1 MSNKFQCIT
10 LYSCRLWYSSVI
22 IHPNYIIGYKD
33 TIYEGGTRVPGFIHS
48 PLLYKSG
55 YVSTAMV
62 HVTDWFPTILRL
74 AGAPEADIKVLDID
88 GIDQYDTFFAYDATG
103 NER

>member
-1 MSNKFQCIT
+1 M
-10 LYSCRLWYSSVI
+10 
-22 IHPNYIIGYKD
+22 HPNDLIGFKS

-55 YVSTAMV
+55 YVSAAMV

-74 AGAPEADIKVLDID
+74 AGAPEADVKELDID
-88 GIDQYDTFFAYDATG
+88 GIDQYETFFAYDATG
-103 NER
+103 DER